1 MSVVQ
6 LIENAV
12 SPAVDAINGVLWNY
26 LLVGVLPLVGI
37 WFSVRLRVIQLR
49 RFPQMIANLAR
60 GTGGD
65 PAGISPLQSLC
76 TSLASRVGTGNLVGV
91 AIALGAGG
99 AGAIFWMW
107 LIAALGMA
115 TAYAESSLAQLYKTR
130 DADGQ
135 YRGGP
140 AFYMARGLR
149 APWLGALFSILLIV
163 AFGLVFSAVQANSIS
178 GAMATAFAIDPR
190 VSAIGLMLVSGAVIV
205 GGLRSVARVAV
216 TVVPL
221 MAGAYLLV
229 ALVVIAMNLDQVL
242 PTLGL
247 IVRSAFGLEQAA
259 GGVLGGLAA
268 ALLNGVKRG
277 LFSNEAGMGSAPNIA
292 AAATPVPHH
301 PASQG
306 LIQAFGVFVD
316 TLVVCTAT
324 ALMILLSGVQVGGA
338 VDGIALTQAAMAT
351 HLGAAGPVFIAVAL
365 FFFAL
370 TSILGNYAYAESSV
384 AFLRGGRI
392 GMWLLRAACV
402 AMVGWGALAQVEL
415 VWDVADTAMGLMA
428 LTNLAAILLLSGVVV
443 KLTRDYDRQLDAGIE
458 PRLDAADYPELGSA
472 IDAGIWTP
480 VASRA
485 PSSGAAPAN
494 VRDAGGGRDT
504 TLRVD

>member
-1 MSVVQ
+1 M
-6 LIENAV
+6 
-12 SPAVDAINGVLWNY
+12 WNY
-26 LLVGVLPLVGI
+26 LLVALLPLVGLY
-37 WFSVRLRVIQLR
+37 FTVRLRGVQVR
-49 RFPQMIANLAR
+49 RFPQMLRVLVR
-60 GTGGD
+60 GGNTD
-65 PAGISPLQSLC
+65 PSGISPLQALC
-76 TSLASRVGTGNLVGV
+76 TSLASRIGTGNLVGV

-107 LIAALGMA
+107 MVAAVGMA
-115 TAYAESSLAQLYKTR
+115 TAYAESSLAQLYKIR
-130 DADGQ
+130 DREGQ

-140 AFYMARGLR
+140 ALYMARGLR
-149 APWLGALFSILLIV
+149 APWLGVLFSVLLVV

-190 VSAIGLMLVSGAVIV
+190 VSAVGLMLLSGAIIF

-216 TVVPL
+216 NVIPL

-229 ALVVIAMNLDQVL
+229 ALAVIAMNLDLVL
-242 PTLGL
+242 PTLAL

-306 LIQAFGVFVD
+306 LVQAFGVFVD

-324 ALMILLSGVQVGGA
+324 ALMILLSGVPVGGA
-338 VDGIALTQAAMAT
+338 IDGIALTQAAMAT

-384 AFLRGGRI
+384 AFLRGGRT
-392 GMWLLRAACV
+392 GMWLLRAGCV
-402 AMVGWGALAQVEL
+402 AMVGWGAVAQVAL
-415 VWDVADTAMGLMA
+415 VWDVADAAMGLMA
-428 LTNLAAILLLSGVVV
+428 LTNLVAVMLLSSVVA
-443 KLTRDYDRQLDAGIE
+443 KLTRDYDRQLHAGIA
-458 PRLDAADYPELGSA
+458 PWLDAADYPELAGA

-480 VASRA
+480 
-485 PSSGAAPAN
+485 AAVSPRPE
-494 VRDAGGGRDT
+494 VTRG
-504 TLRVD
+504 